1 MINFRD
7 FNEHVESGYEVLV
20 TIIHTLAQN
29 LQYWA
34 PEYLE
39 MGFN

>member
-7 FNEHVESGYEVLV
+7 FNEYEESGYEVPV
-20 TIIHTLAQN
+20 TFIDAVAKN